1 MIFLHMFILAF
12 QGVFVKDIK
21 RFQRNIF
28 TRSEYT

>member
-12 QGVFVKDIK
+12 QGVFVKDLK